1 MSHKATCS
9 VYMCFA
15 YVSAAILERFSCYI
29 YVFCTAVCMILS
41 EVDTSMLHILSAV
54 QLYYFKTACFKTGLS
69 DAVVFSWSSY
79 IATGSHTN
87 NHLRYVKNKLD
98 MSVSAS

>member
-1 MSHKATCS
+1 MCTCAS
-9 VYMCFA
+9 FT
-15 YVSAAILERFSCYI
+15 SLLQFSKGSPAILLLHSCLHDI
-29 YVFCTAVCMILS
+29 IGS
-41 EVDTSMLHILSAV
+41 RHSMLHILSAV

-79 IATGSHTN
+79 IATGSYTN